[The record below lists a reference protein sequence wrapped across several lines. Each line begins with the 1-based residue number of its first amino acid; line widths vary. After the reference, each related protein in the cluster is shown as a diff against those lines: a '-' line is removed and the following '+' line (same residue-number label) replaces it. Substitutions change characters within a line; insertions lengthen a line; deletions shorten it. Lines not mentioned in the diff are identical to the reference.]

1 MFEYMFSIH
10 RFHSTWRI
18 FCSKTQKLTP
28 TLLRW
33 QRSRNCHTDPEAVL
47 QLNEQKRSP
56 INQVT
61 KRRKKQRFS
70 CQQVLDH
77 FDQQYSQELEDLW
90 VPARAVLLDPHSWQ
104 YGVMLNRFSAVT
116 DITQILQSQGF
127 STFLP
132 QTDVSTLLCNGP
144 STVSNSKHQARKD
157 SLMPPHCISKYPHND
172 SYIQPDSASD
182 MLGQDLQSEPSLS
195 LPHPSLQCY
204 IHPHPLR
211 FPSQAHRPGQLKQYY
226 LLNAASLL
234 PVLALQVRDGEKVL
248 DLCSAPGG
256 KAIAITQCATP
267 ALLCCNEPDPHRRE
281 WLAKTLESFLPY
293 SLKSRVFVSAQDG
306 RSFGQS
312 EAGTYDKVLVDA
324 PCSNDRSWLY
334 STSSQQGEQRLKE
347 RARLPALQAQLLR
360 SALSAV
366 RPGGVVVY
374 STCTLSSS
382 ENYTVIEKVLNDCP
396 EAEPEDLWEE
406 IAVPLSKYFA
416 FSPAHP
422 GHGRETLHKPSLQ
435 LQHGSVSS
443 YRHRLGILVVPQP
456 GKTWGPMFLSRIRRR
471 K

>member
-1 MFEYMFSIH
+1 MSKYMLVH
-10 RFHSTWRI
+10 QCHSLTWGI
-18 FCSKTQKLTP
+18 TCFKTKKLTP
-28 TLLRW
+28 LWWLW
-33 QRSRNCHTDPEAVL
+33 SCNCHTGPEDVL
-47 QLNEQKRSP
+47 QLNEQNRSSRK
-56 INQVT
+56 QVT
-61 KRRKKQRFS
+61 KRHTKGRSS
-70 CQQVLDH
+70 CQPVLDR
-77 FDQQYSQELEDLW
+77 FDQQYSQELGDLW
-90 VPARAVLLDPHSWQ
+90 PSARAVLLDPPSWQ

-116 DITQILQSQGF
+116 EITQTLQSQGF
-127 STFLP
+127 STLLP
-132 QTDVSTLLCNGP
+132 RSDVSTLPCSVR
-144 STVSNSKHQARKD
+144 STVSNSKQEKGKD
-157 SLMPPHCISKYPHND
+157 SLSECAPND
-172 SYIQPDSASD
+172 SDLQPDTTSHA
-182 MLGQDLQSEPSLS
+182 LGQALESEPSLS
-195 LPHPSLQCY
+195 LPRPSLQCY

-256 KAIAITQCATP
+256 KALAIMQGANP
-267 ALLCCNEPDPHRRE
+267 ALLCCNEPDPHRRD
-281 WLAKTLESFLPY
+281 WLAKTLESFLPH
-293 SLKSRVFVSAQDG
+293 SLNSRVIVSPQDG

-334 STSSQQGEQRLKE
+334 SCSSQQGEQRLQE

-382 ENYTVIEKVLNDCP
+382 ENYTVVETVLNDCP

-422 GHGRETLHKPSLQ
+422 GHRGQTLHKPQ
-435 LQHGSVSS
+435 NGNVSS
-443 YRHRLGILVVPQP
+443 YRHTLGILVVPQA